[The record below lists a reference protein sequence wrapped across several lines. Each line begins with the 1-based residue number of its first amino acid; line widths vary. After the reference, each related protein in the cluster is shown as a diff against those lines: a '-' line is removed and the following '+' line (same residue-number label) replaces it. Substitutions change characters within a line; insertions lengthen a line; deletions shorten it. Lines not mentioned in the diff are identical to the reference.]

1 MTENVSR
8 LAQKV
13 DEHSGAVEK
22 QEQHSSC
29 NCLLLLHGILE
40 KKQENTDKLCTKAR
54 NERLDLAINN
64 RDIDRM
70 HPMGNP
76 RNAHEKPRP
85 IIIRLVKY
93 NRKKIS
99 TVRKI

>member
-54 NERLDLAINN
+54 N
-64 RDIDRM
+64 
-70 HPMGNP
+70 
-76 RNAHEKPRP
+76 
-85 IIIRLVKY
+85 
-93 NRKKIS
+93 
-99 TVRKI
+99 

>member
-1 MTENVSR
+1 MDFITKKFGTQEQEIKEREEIINYLTENVSR

-13 DEHSGAVEK
+13 DKHSGAVEK

-64 RDIDRM
+64 RDID
-70 HPMGNP
+70 
-76 RNAHEKPRP
+76 
-85 IIIRLVKY
+85 
-93 NRKKIS
+93 
-99 TVRKI
+99 